1 MRDKEGEEGREE
13 EEGTRDGDAEAAAAA
28 AAWAP
33 GVAGTHAAAA
43 TSERCCLPGKL
54 INKAGCPVA
63 RLVGIRLQIS
73 LAGLEDILC

>member
-1 MRDKEGEEGREE
+1 MRDKEGREE
-13 EEGTRDGDAEAAAAA
+13 KGTRDGDAEAAAAA
-28 AAWAP
+28 GAP